1 MNVIS
6 ERFPGFGIVFKA
18 KIALKIEEMSAI
30 PSTGSSLIALL
41 LIWSCP
47 GAFLGLRRWINSL
60 TSREVK
66 GLMGETFGRENAG
79 ILLFSEW
86 HRRNEV

>member
-1 MNVIS
+1 MNVFQVLGS
-6 ERFPGFGIVFKA
+6 YSRRR
-18 KIALKIEEMSAI
+18 IALKIEEVSAI

-47 GAFLGLRRWINSL
+47 GAFLGFRRWINSL

-86 HRRNEV
+86 HWRNEV

>member
-66 GLMGETFGRENAG
+66 GLMGRDIWKGECRYSVISGVGFENVG
-79 ILLFSEW
+79 
-86 HRRNEV
+86 